1 MEKINVLFIGSCTAK
16 DILCTDPTYISDF
29 DFHGNYYGSISRSNY
44 KPGLIAER
52 LEEEFIKTKPPSI
65 HHLINDQ
72 VNMITKKKTPR
83 NLVTNLPPNTV
94 VLLDYAYELLNFYTN
109 GSETFDLHAN
119 YYNLRVHLPQ
129 WLRED
134 ILKNFKH
141 FDSNTIEMA
150 YRQFHEIYDFYKM
163 LKSNNIPVIV
173 FTDTYSS
180 KIYDKTTNKVGEIL
194 NIFNKRMPFYQ
205 SNVLNDEMM
214 QYKYSL
220 KIIKNFYDQIYK
232 RIDQSDF
239 FEIPLTDVYA
249 DPDHK
254 HGYHPVHYHYTCRVA
269 LYKLLKSKIIETL
282 TKSKT
287 NTSIQQIII

>member
-1 MEKINVLFIGSCTAK
+1 MEKINIVFIGSCTAR
-16 DILCTDPTYISDF
+16 DILCTDLTYINDF
-29 DFHGNYYGSISRSNY
+29 DFLGNYYGSISRSNY
-44 KPGLIAER
+44 KPGLVAER
-52 LEEEFIKTKPPSI
+52 LQEEFIKTRPPFI

-72 VNMITKKKTPR
+72 INMITKKKTPR
-83 NLVTNLPPNTV
+83 NLVNNLPPNTV
-94 VLLDYAYELLNFYTN
+94 VLLDYAYELLNFYTK

-119 YYNLRVHLPQ
+119 YSNIRVHLPQ

-134 ILKNFKH
+134 ILKNFKY

-173 FTDTYSS
+173 FTNTYSS
-180 KIYDKTTNKVGEIL
+180 KVYDKTTNKIGEIL
-194 NIFNKRMPFYQ
+194 NIFNKRMFYQ
-205 SNVLNDEMM
+205 ANVLNDEMM

-220 KIIKNFYDQIYK
+220 KIIKNFYEQIYK

-254 HGYHPVHYHYTCRVA
+254 HGYHPVHYHYTCRVV
-269 LYKLLKSKIIETL
+269 LHKLLKSKIIETL
-282 TKSKT
+282 AKSKT
-287 NTSIQQIII
+287 NSIQQQQIII

>member
-1 MEKINVLFIGSCTAK
+1 MEKINIVFIGSCTAR
-16 DILCTDPTYISDF
+16 DILCTDLTYTNDF
-29 DFHGNYYGSISRSNY
+29 DFLGNYYGSISRSNY
-44 KPGLIAER
+44 KPGLVAER
-52 LEEEFIKTKPPSI
+52 LQEEFIKTRPPFI

-72 VNMITKKKTPR
+72 INMITKKKTPR
-83 NLVTNLPPNTV
+83 NLVNNLPPNTV

-119 YYNLRVHLPQ
+119 YNTLKVHLPQ
-129 WLRED
+129 WLRDD

-205 SNVLNDEMM
+205 SNMLNDEMM

-220 KIIKNFYDQIYK
+220 KIIKNFYEQIYK

-254 HGYHPVHYHYTCRVA
+254 HGYHPVHYHYTCRIV
-269 LYKLLKSKIIETL
+269 LHKLLKSKIIETL

-287 NTSIQQIII
+287 NLSVPQIII